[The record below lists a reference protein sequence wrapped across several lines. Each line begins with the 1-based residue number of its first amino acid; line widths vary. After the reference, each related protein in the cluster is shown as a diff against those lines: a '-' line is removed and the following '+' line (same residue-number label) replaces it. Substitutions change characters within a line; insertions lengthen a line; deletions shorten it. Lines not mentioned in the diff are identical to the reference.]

1 MHSDLK
7 LASLSLVLAAVL
19 WIVVFLIRP
28 FDFWAM
34 LASAT
39 FILLIIAVL
48 LSREKLALHASI
60 SLILYG
66 IVTAVLL
73 YGLFY
78 FGFEATKSNPIFSQG
93 INQVYGLRSNEPR
106 WLIAVLLIFPIGP
119 GEELYWRGLI
129 QRTFA
134 EKYGS
139 NFGLIIASLAYALVH
154 LPTLN
159 PPLIM
164 TAFIGGLVWGSLY
177 KFTNSLVPGIV
188 SHVLWDL
195 MIFIILPFG

>member
-1 MHSDLK
+1 LRSDFR
-7 LASLSLVLAAVL
+7 LAALSLVLAAVL
-19 WIVVFLIRP
+19 WTIVFIVRP

-34 LASAT
+34 LAAAT
-39 FILLIIAVL
+39 VILLIIAVL
-48 LSREKLALHASI
+48 VSREKLALHTSI

-78 FGFEATKSNPIFSQG
+78 FGFEFTKSNPIFSQG
-93 INQVYGLRSNEPR
+93 ISQVYGLRSNEPR

-129 QRTFA
+129 QRTFG
-134 EKYGS
+134 EKKGS
-139 NFGLIIASLAYALVH
+139 NVGLIIASLAYALVH

-159 PPLIM
+159 PPLIL
-164 TAFIGGLVWGSLY
+164 TALIGGLVWGSLY

-195 MIFIILPFG
+195 MIFVLLPFA